1 MTPPLELHRR
11 NPFAWTLRRARCIQ
25 QRLGVSR
32 RLAAAC
38 ALDDYWLIARQSNR
52 AVYVPATHPLTF

>member
-11 NPFAWTLRRARCIQ
+11 YPFAWTLRRARCIQ

-38 ALDDYWLIARQSNR
+38 ALDDY
-52 AVYVPATHPLTF
+52 